1 MYFNNKILKPDLP
14 NNIKMEMACEAIE
27 SIRHEFKEEY
37 TLRDKY
43 FPYIESFLPKTEHIL
58 FRYISKYEDKHSE
71 LLNSPYPL
79 DQIPFDVG
87 GEDANIVFK
96 CTRINRDELMK
107 DIKAVPLPASVTE
120 KAAFQPLQV
129 VLLLIVRYY
138 IITKQPD
145 KCNAIYYYYGYSI
158 YWNIYRTFFKKHG
171 YAPRKETMIY
181 TVNELDY
188 KSTLKKLGSVREFI
202 KYDIQNVF
210 EVYVRQM
217 IDCCDEDIRYIIDQ
231 NTTRLRT
238 KVRKLC
244 DKYMKNYEKKEVI
257 FQGVSTLDDMCSQ
270 RIDTSISAQI
280 EVLAQKYTNKF
291 FMTDV
296 DANVANQA
304 KRLAKDPSSKEVKIA
319 LENIKNNATVEE
331 VYSFYAALFYIYLN
345 TDDAN
350 VTIASIT
357 SLKFFA
363 VMKDVFR
370 KGNSTNPNIIKI
382 RELMDSWLERSSNVY
397 RIATREPTKTGYRRA
412 IYYYFILM
420 VTINK

>member
-1 MYFNNKILKPDLP
+1 MYFNNKILKPEP
-14 NNIKMEMACEAIE
+14 SKIEKMEMACEAIE

-43 FPYIESFLPKTEHIL
+43 FPYVESFIPKTEHIL
-58 FRYISKYEDKHSE
+58 FRYISKYEDKNSV

-79 DQIPFDVG
+79 DQIPFDVN
-87 GEDANIVFK
+87 GEDGNIVFK

-107 DIKAVPLPASVTE
+107 DIKAVPLPSTVTE

-145 KCNAIYYYYGYSI
+145 KCMAIYYYYGYSI

-171 YAPRKETMIY
+171 YAPREETMIY
-181 TVNELDY
+181 TVNSLDY

-210 EVYVRQM
+210 EVYIKQM
-217 IDCCDEDIRYIIDQ
+217 IDCCDEDIRYILDQ

-238 KVRKLC
+238 KIRKLC
-244 DKYMKNYEKKEVI
+244 DKYMTNYKNKEVE
-257 FQGVSTLDDMCSQ
+257 FQGTSILDDNGTQ
-270 RIDTSISAQI
+270 RIDTSIGAEI
-280 EVLAQKYTNKF
+280 EILAQKYTNKF
-291 FMTDV
+291 FMTGIDT
-296 DANVANQA
+296 NVALQA
-304 KRLAKDPSSKEVKIA
+304 KTLAKDPSSKEVKIA
-319 LENIKNNATVEE
+319 LENIKNNATIEE
-331 VYSFYAALFYIYLN
+331 VHSFYESLFYIYL
-345 TDDAN
+345 TTEDS
-350 VTIASIT
+350 SITVDSVT

-370 KGNSTNPNIIKI
+370 KGNSTNPNIARI
-382 RELMDSWLERSSNVY
+382 RYLMDVWLERSSNVY
-397 RIATREPTKTGYRRA
+397 RVATREPTKTGYRRA